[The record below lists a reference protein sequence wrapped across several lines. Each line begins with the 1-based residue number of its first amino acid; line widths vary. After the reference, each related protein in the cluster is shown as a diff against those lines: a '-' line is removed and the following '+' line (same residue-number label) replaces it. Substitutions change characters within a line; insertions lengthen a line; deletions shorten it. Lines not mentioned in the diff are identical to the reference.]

1 VEACEIACCADDQEE
16 EEEMIEETSIAK
28 KGKLWTSILLGRT
41 IDFTLST

>member
-28 KGKLWTSILLGRT
+28 KVSCGLQFS
-41 IDFTLST
+41 